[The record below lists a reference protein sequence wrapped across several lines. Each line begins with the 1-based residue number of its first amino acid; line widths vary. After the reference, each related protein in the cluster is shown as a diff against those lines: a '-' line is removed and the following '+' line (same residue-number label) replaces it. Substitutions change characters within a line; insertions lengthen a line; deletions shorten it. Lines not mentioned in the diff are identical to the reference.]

1 MQFDTLYHQGRK
13 GAIYSWNISTE
24 GNEICIERG
33 QVDGKKTLE
42 RKAVQGKNLGKAN
55 ETTPEAQAQS
65 EAASKH
71 RNKLER
77 KYSLT
82 VEAAKD
88 PVFLPMLAN
97 SWEKCK
103 KKVEYPVDVQR
114 KLDGVRCMASWNGD
128 TVKLLSR
135 GGKEYKVAH
144 ISNQLAEFLPKD
156 LVFDGEIYVHGMP
169 LNMINRLVK
178 KPRPGPE
185 GSSQLEYHVYDC
197 FRMGETETEWRE
209 RSEILFNAFVFDWK
223 YELSKIVNCQ
233 SWLAHSEE
241 EVLKLQQQ
249 FIQEGYE
256 GAIVRCL
263 DGDYNLGHRSRKL
276 LKVKSFLDAEYEVVG
291 ATKASGIQ
299 EGCVI
304 WTCKTKDG
312 DEFNVAPRGTHD
324 ERRELYKRVDD
335 FVGKLLTV
343 RYAWEHDGI
352 PQQPIGIAFRL
363 EADLP

>member
-1 MQFDTLYHQGRK
+1 MSIQFPVLYHQSRK
-13 GAIYSWNISTE
+13 GKIHSWKIWTE
-24 GNEICIERG
+24 GNEICTERG
-33 QVDGKKTLE
+33 QVDGKKTLD
-42 RKAVQGKNLGKAN
+42 RKPVRGKNLGKAN
-55 ETTPEAQAQS
+55 ETTPETQAQA

-71 RNKLER
+71 KNKLDR
-77 KYSLT
+77 KYSKT
-82 VEAAKD
+82 IEEAKD

-114 KLDGVRCMASWNGD
+114 KLDGVRCMAFWHGD
-128 TVKLLSR
+128 EVKLLSR

-144 ISNQLAEFLPKD
+144 LSEELAGFLPEGMV
-156 LVFDGEIYVHGMP
+156 LDGEIYIHGTP

-185 GSSQLEYHVYDC
+185 GSAQLEYHVYDC
-197 FRMGETETEWRE
+197 FYMGETDVPWSDR
-209 RSEILFNAFVFDWK
+209 RHEIYNRLGMQDTGKVVGCLHWEAN
-223 YELSKIVNCQ
+223 N
-233 SWLAHSEE
+233 EE
-241 EVLKLQQQ
+241 EIHNLQAK

-276 LKVKSFLDAEYEVVG
+276 LKVKSFIDDEFRVVG
-291 ATKASGIQ
+291 FTQATGTH

-304 WTCKTKDG
+304 WTCVTKELQ
-312 DEFNVAPRGTHD
+312 EFNVTPRGTLD
-324 ERRELYKRVDD
+324 ERRELYK
-335 FVGKLLTV
+335 VGDKYKGRLLTV
-343 RYAWEHDGI
+343 RYAWENEGV

-363 EADLP
+363 EEDLP